1 MKRGDFAVC
10 AVVLL
15 LAAGIFLVGLRRGT
29 DGEQLVAVVCQ
40 DGAEIARVVLTGLQT
55 PVTVTVDGAYQNII
69 VISGEGARVQ
79 SATCPHQTCVHTG
92 LLTRAGQTA
101 VCLENKMTLTLEGA
115 GAPDVVIR

>member
-15 LAAGIFLVGLRRGT
+15 LAAGIFLLGLRRADT
-29 DGEQLVAVVCQ
+29 DQLAAVVRQ
-40 DGAEIARVVLTGLQT
+40 DGVEIARVILTGLQK
-55 PVTVTVDGAYQNII
+55 PVTITVDGEYQNII
-69 VISGEGARVQ
+69 VISADGARVQ

-101 VCLENKMTLTLEGA
+101 VCLENKMTLTLEG
-115 GAPDVVIR
+115 GDAPDVVIR